1 MPASGFVASLL
12 SASGRRA
19 TSSCPTV
26 SGQGAGEPGGRAET
40 PRRLLQGAAG
50 APGEADPESDR
61 APGSHVCP
69 VPTLR
74 SSRLSSSRCPFVEGA
89 KPSLASIVLC
99 VKFFHG
105 GGSGQTACHIQLPA
119 SVDSLQNQQEPRD
132 VQAVITA
139 VPRGSCQGG
148 GRHQAAQGA
157 ARVLGAAGPDPPLL
171 PRPPAG
177 GAAVCRPGES
187 LPALR
192 QLRSQGTRS
201 PTRAPG
207 LTQPCAG
214 PTVMWSLK
222 PGPAV
227 GPLSRQQPRPPR
239 RRHCLCAG
247 EGCVRPNRRQI
258 KQMSVPGVPGL
269 PPRVHAAPAALGQAP
284 RDTRPTAPGASC
296 RDHQG
301 PPL

>member
-50 APGEADPESDR
+50 APGEA
-61 APGSHVCP
+61 
-69 VPTLR
+69 
-74 SSRLSSSRCPFVEGA
+74 
-89 KPSLASIVLC
+89 
-99 VKFFHG
+99 
-105 GGSGQTACHIQLPA
+105 
-119 SVDSLQNQQEPRD
+119 EPRD